1 MHFLIFSLR
10 FLTGNVWRLYGGV
23 YFPSAQDEK
32 DLSTAEYDFETVH
45 NIREGR
51 VELDVTMTSVLKQ
64 WNTTVQYWLYN
75 TVYRSTPGTKVFRL
89 VYTIVG
95 YWL

>member
-1 MHFLIFSLR
+1 MILLDDCTFSFRRSLEDKKE
-10 FLTGNVWRLYGGV
+10 L
-23 YFPSAQDEK
+23 A
-32 DLSTAEYDFETVH
+32 TAEYDFETVH

-75 TVYRSTPGTKVFRL
+75 TVYRGTPGSKVFR
-89 VYTIVG
+89 
-95 YWL
+95 